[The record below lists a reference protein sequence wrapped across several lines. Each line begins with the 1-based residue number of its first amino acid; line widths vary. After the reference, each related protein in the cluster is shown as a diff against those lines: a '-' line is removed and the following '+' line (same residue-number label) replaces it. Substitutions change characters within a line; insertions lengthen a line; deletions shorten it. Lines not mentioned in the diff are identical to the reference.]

1 MKSKNFLNIVLFEP
15 EIPQNTG
22 NIARMCVANDL
33 RLHLI
38 KPLGFEIEDK
48 YLKRSAMDY
57 WQYLN
62 YVVHEDWESFLE
74 SEKLERQVNELLIGK
89 VSVDENPTLYFLSSK
104 AKKIFW
110 EIEYKTSDYLVFG
123 SESKGLRKDFYETY
137 QDRLITV
144 PMSSENARCLNLAS
158 TVQTV
163 YYEAFRQLQ

>member
-1 MKSKNFLNIVLFEP
+1 MKSRNFLNIVLFEP

-57 WQYLN
+57 WQYLD
-62 YVVHEDWESFLE
+62 YVVHENWESFLK
-74 SEKLERQVNELLIGK
+74 SEKLEKKTSNSLIGNGK
-89 VSVDENPTLYFLSSK
+89 GTPQLYFLSSK
-104 AKKIFW
+104 GKKSFW

-137 QDRLITV
+137 HDQLITV
-144 PMSSENARCLNLAS
+144 PMSSQNARCLNLAS